1 MNPQND
7 RSEKKHNDVTKI
19 PAFMYS
25 NALDNQSQSVKF
37 RIKVLDGTMTILLE
51 QSDEQKT
58 ICS

>member
-1 MNPQND
+1 
-7 RSEKKHNDVTKI
+7 
-19 PAFMYS
+19 MYS